1 MDHIGYLLLSL
12 LGLGILI
19 FFHELGHYVVA
30 RRVGMTVEVF
40 AIGFGRPILQ
50 WTVRGVRWQLGW
62 IPFGGYVKIKGS
74 DPKPGERLDEMPDG
88 FFGKNQRFNRIKVA
102 LAGPLVNFLL
112 AYLFFVMIWLG
123 GGRARPFADSTQI
136 VGYVTPSS
144 ALYQAGLR
152 PGDQIVEVDGRPYR
166 GFMSLIEAQAMT
178 SGPVK
183 VKGARGSTPFSY
195 EVDLG
200 ESKEL
205 VQTVFPASYLIIQNT
220 PKNNPVSFSGSPM
233 HGVGVEPGDRLL
245 WIDGTYIY
253 SHTQL
258 ASVLKAKEALLSVE
272 RAGKY
277 LLIRSPRP
285 SIVDLNLTE
294 HQRDQL
300 MDLRYELGFHMPLG
314 QMHTLPYELSPTG
327 EVIAPLIH
335 LGAPIEHSLLPGD
348 RIIAIDGKPVDSAAQ
363 IFDAAQRH
371 RFFLAVQRSPEL
383 EGVASAAG
391 EDGRFEQMLDRG
403 QMEKLAMG
411 LARGEPVREAG
422 DLHLIGPI
430 DPQPLSRFAKT
441 PEEKEELAQYIEREK
456 ERAEGIV
463 NPEKRALVLRMLGE
477 QLEAPRL
484 GLIFKDKLT
493 RYNPSPNRAFLD
505 VFSDTWRT
513 LKALV
518 SGPLS
523 PKLLS
528 GPVGIVQVM
537 RGGFSTSF
545 FEGLYWMALISL
557 NLGLLNLLP
566 IPVLDG
572 GHICFA
578 IYEIVTGRTISP
590 QMMQRLTIPFALLL
604 IGFLIW
610 ITLQDIGRLLS

>member
-1 MDHIGYLLLSL
+1 MDHIGYLFLSL
-12 LGLGILI
+12 IGLGILV
-19 FFHELGHYVVA
+19 FFHELGHYIVA

-50 WTVRGVRWQLGW
+50 WMVGGVRWQLGW

-74 DPKPGERLDEMPDG
+74 DPKPGMRLDEMPDG

-102 LAGPLVNFLL
+102 LAGPLTNFLL
-112 AYLFFVMIWLG
+112 AYLFFVLIWLG

-136 VGYVTPSS
+136 VGYVTPKST
-144 ALYQAGLR
+144 LYQAGLR
-152 PGDQIVEVDGRPYR
+152 PGDQILEVDGRPYR

-178 SGPVK
+178 SGPVT
-183 VKGARGSTPFSY
+183 VKGKRGSADFSY
-195 EVDLG
+195 EVELG
-200 ESKEL
+200 GGKEL
-205 VQTVFPASYLIIQNT
+205 VQTVFPASYLLIQSP
-220 PKNNPVSFSGSPM
+220 PKNNPVSFSGSPV
-233 HGVGVEPGDRLL
+233 HGSGIEPGDRLL
-245 WIDGTYIY
+245 WIDGTYLY
-253 SHTQL
+253 SHAQL
-258 ASVLKAKEALLSVE
+258 AEVLKAKEALLSVKRE
-272 RAGKY
+272 GKY
-277 LLIRSPRP
+277 VLVRAPRP
-285 SIVDLNLTE
+285 RIVDLNLTQQ
-294 HQRDQL
+294 QRDQL
-300 MDLRYELGFHMPLG
+300 MDLRYELGFHVPLA
-314 QMHTLPYELSPTG
+314 QMHALPYELSPKG
-327 EVIAPLIH
+327 EVIAPLAH
-335 LGAPIEHSLLPGD
+335 LAGAVEHSLLPGD
-348 RIIAIDGKPVDSAAQ
+348 QIVAVDGKPVDSAAQ

-371 RFFLAVQRSPEL
+371 RFFLAVQRTSEL
-383 EGVASAAG
+383 GAITSASG
-391 EDGRFEQMLDRG
+391 EDGRFEKMLDQG
-403 QMEKLAMG
+403 EMEKLATAF
-411 LARGEPVREAG
+411 ARGEPIRRVG
-422 DLHLIGPI
+422 DLYLTGPI
-430 DPQPLSRFAKT
+430 EPKPLLHFAKT
-441 PEEKEELAQYIEREK
+441 PEEKEELIQYIEREK
-456 ERAEGIV
+456 ERAEGLV
-463 NPEKRALVLRMLGE
+463 NPEKRALVAQVLDE
-477 QLEAPRL
+477 QLAAPRL
-484 GLIFKDKLT
+484 GLLFKDKLT
-493 RYNPSPNRAFLD
+493 RYNPNPNRAFID

-578 IYEIVTGRTISP
+578 IYEIVTKKTISP
-590 QMMQRLTIPFALLL
+590 QTMQRLTIPFALLL

>member
-12 LGLGILI
+12 IGLGILI
-19 FFHELGHYVVA
+19 FFHELGHYIVA
-30 RRVGMTVEVF
+30 RRVGMTVEIF

-62 IPFGGYVKIKGS
+62 IPFGGYVKIKGA
-74 DPKPGERLDEMPDG
+74 DPKPGERLDEIPDG

-136 VGYVTPSS
+136 VGYVAPSS
-144 ALYQAGLR
+144 SLYQAGLR
-152 PGDQIVEVDGRPYR
+152 PGDQILQVDGRPYR

-178 SGPVK
+178 SGPVT
-183 VKGARGSTPFSY
+183 VKGMRGSDPFSY
-195 EVDLG
+195 EVELG
-200 ESKEL
+200 GSKEL
-205 VQTVFPASYLIIQNT
+205 VQMVFPASYLLIQDS
-220 PKNNPVSFSGSPM
+220 PRNNPVSFSGSPM
-233 HGVGVEPGDRLL
+233 HGSGVEAGDRLL
-245 WIDGTYIY
+245 WIDGTFLY

-258 ASVLKAKEALLSVE
+258 AEVLRAKEALLSVE
-272 RAGKY
+272 RSGRY
-277 LLIRSPRP
+277 FLVRSPRP
-285 SIVDLNLTE
+285 PIVDLNLTPR
-294 HQRDQL
+294 QSDQL
-300 MDLRYELGFHMPLG
+300 MDLRYELGFHMPLAD
-314 QMHTLPYELSPTG
+314 MHVIPYELSPQG
-327 EVIAPLIH
+327 EVVAPLTP
-335 LGAPIEHSLLPGD
+335 LEGSIEHSLLPGD
-348 RIIAIDGKPVDSAAQ
+348 RIVAIDGKAIDSAAQ
-363 IFDAAQRH
+363 IFHAAQSH
-371 RFFLAVQRSPEL
+371 RFFLALQRSPKL
-383 EGVASAAG
+383 SAVQSATG
-391 EDGRFEQMLDRG
+391 EDGRFEKMLDQG
-403 QMEKLAMG
+403 QMEKLAAAF
-411 LARGEPVREAG
+411 ARGEPIREIG
-422 DLHLIGPI
+422 DIHLVGPI

-441 PEEKEELAQYIEREK
+441 PGEKEELARYIEREK
-456 ERAEGIV
+456 ERAEGLV
-463 NPEKRALVLRMLGE
+463 NPEKRALVLSLLSE
-477 QLEAPRL
+477 QLQAPRL

-505 VFSDTWRT
+505 VFGDTWRT

-537 RGGFSTSF
+537 QGGFSTSF

-578 IYEIVTGRTISP
+578 IYEIITGQTISP
-590 QMMQRLTIPFALLL
+590 QTIQRLTIPFAILL